1 MHRAIPVLA
10 ATAGGLALLA
20 SFHSSPSSLNLA
32 AGAAPGSTTTQ
43 PAPVA
48 PAAPEPTQGS
58 TSTSKPSGSTTTT
71 SAPPAGNRTVDG
83 PVVSTDFGN
92 VQVRVTLQG
101 TRIVDVQALELPSD
115 RSRSARLSQY
125 AGPLLRQETLK
136 AQSANIDLVSG
147 ASYTS
152 EGYAQSLQAALDQ
165 AGK

>member
-20 SFHSSPSSLNLA
+20 SFHTSPSSLNLA
-32 AGAAPGSTTTQ
+32 AGPAPSPTTTQ
-43 PAPVA
+43 PA

-58 TSTSKPSGSTTTT
+58 TSTSKPSGSTTST

-83 PVVSTDFGN
+83 PVVTTDFGN

-101 TRIVDVQALELPSD
+101 TKIVDVQALELPSD
-115 RSRSARLSQY
+115 RSRSVRISQY
-125 AGPLLRQETLK
+125 AGPLLRQEALQ

-152 EGYAQSLQAALDQ
+152 DGYAQSLQAALDQ

>member
-20 SFHSSPSSLNLA
+20 SFHTSPSSLNLS
-32 AGAAPGSTTTQ
+32 AGPAPGSAATQ
-43 PAPVA
+43 PT
-48 PAAPEPTQGS
+48 PAAPEPSQGS
-58 TSTSKPSGSTTTT
+58 AATTKPPGSTTTT
-71 SAPPAGNRTVDG
+71 SAPPAGNRTFDG

-101 TRIVDVQALELPSD
+101 TKIVDVQALQLPSD
-115 RSRSARLSQY
+115 RARSARISQY
-125 AGPLLRQETLK
+125 AGPELRQEVLQ

-152 EGYAQSLQAALDQ
+152 DGYAQSLQGALDQ